1 MKRGDAG
8 GRGHRR
14 SVPDPPVAGKRPERA
29 ASLTVYGLMSS
40 PPRRS
45 LLSGP
50 WRFLGAALAGLAAG
64 AGAAHLI
71 YSQGHRYGL
80 ELRAPRPEPSPPKPP
95 TPEDHEAREPGR
107 GRIARHPHQIPH
119 KGWVDIAWRVG
130 ASYFGDRVGFVA
142 GGVTFFILL
151 SLIPTLGAFVTIYGL
166 FADPNDAWMRLAFLY
181 SVLPADVTQFLG
193 AEMARLAAGS
203 TSQLTFTLIW
213 TLGLSLWTANNGIKT
228 LFYGL
233 NVAYHEVEK
242 RNIVRY
248 NLICFAFTLTG
259 LAAVLISAALVVGV
273 PVVLGP
279 LGLAEE
285 WQALAP
291 LRWPVLF
298 VLYVGALAVIYR
310 FGPCRARAR
319 WRWLTPGAV
328 FAAVLSV
335 LTSFLFSWYL
345 TTFVRLDSYGPLAT
359 AMGFLLWTWI
369 SVQVILMGAELNAE
383 IEHQTAQDTTTGD
396 PRPLGERG
404 AVMADTVGPRR
415 GSPAALT
422 FTLRHAEALAD
433 RLGRRRNRPASPSG
447 SQNGGGDP
455 I

>member
-1 MKRGDAG
+1 M
-8 GRGHRR
+8 
-14 SVPDPPVAGKRPERA
+14 SA
-29 ASLTVYGLMSS
+29 A
-40 PPRRS
+40 PRRS
-45 LLSGP
+45 LPSGP
-50 WRFLGAALAGLAAG
+50 FGFLGAALAGLVAG

-71 YSQGHRYGL
+71 HSRGRRRGL
-80 ELRAPRPEPSPPKPP
+80 GPRGPRPEPSSPRPA
-95 TPEDHEAREPGR
+95 TPEEHEAREPGR
-107 GRIARHPHQIPH
+107 GRMARHPRQIPH
-119 KGWVDIAWRVG
+119 KGWIDIAWRVG
-130 ASYFGDRVGFVA
+130 AAYFGDRVGFVA

-166 FADPNDAWMRLAFLY
+166 FADPNDAWTRLAFLY
-181 SVLPADVTQFLG
+181 SVLPASVTQFLG

-213 TLGLSLWTANNGIKT
+213 TLGLSLWTANSGVKT
-228 LFYGL
+228 LFHGL

-273 PVVLGP
+273 PVALGP

-291 LRWPVLF
+291 LRWPLLF
-298 VLYVGALAVIYR
+298 VLYVGALAVVYR

-369 SVQVILMGAELNAE
+369 SVQAVLMGAELNAE
-383 IEHQTAQDTTTGD
+383 IEHQTAQDTTTGE
-396 PRPLGERG
+396 PRPLGQRG

-415 GSPAALT
+415 GSPAALA
-422 FTLRHAEALAD
+422 FTLRHAQALAD
-433 RLGRRRNRPASPSG
+433 RLGRRGNRPAPVPG
-447 SQNGGGDP
+447 VATGGRPPYLGG
-455 I
+455 